1 MNRQSA
7 TYNLSNAQKQLFLTS
22 CLGDG
27 HIALN
32 SINNGLYST
41 CCIHEDYI
49 DFKKAILDNLF
60 GSKGFIKENG
70 FCKKPI
76 FTLYSKTLKEIS
88 YYKSLSLQ
96 DRLNL
101 LDELGIALWFYDDGS
116 LHKTKLFYNLNTQK
130 FSKEENLLIAKYFKE
145 KWNIIAIPTIERKKD
160 GKEFWYLRIRK
171 YEGAFEIAKI
181 LQKYP
186 ISSYNYKIIC
196 SETIQKWSKLQEE
209 LKSLNIDINSLSKKM
224 LSSKLKQISI

>member
-7 TYNLSNAQKQLFLTS
+7 TCNLSNEQKQLFLTA

-27 HIALN
+27 HIALK
-32 SINNGLYST
+32 SINSGVYST
-41 CCIHEDYI
+41 CCKYEDYI
-49 DFKKAILDNLF
+49 DFKKEILDDLF
-60 GSKGFIKENG
+60 GSKNFVKENG
-70 FCKKPI
+70 FCKTPI
-76 FTLYSKTLKEIS
+76 FKLYSKTLKELY
-88 YYKSLSLQ
+88 YYKSISLQ
-96 DRLNL
+96 DRLNQ

-130 FSKEENLLIAKYFKE
+130 FSKEDNELIAKYFKE
-145 KWNIIAIPTIERKKD
+145 KWNIIATPTIERKKD
-160 GKEFWYLRIRK
+160 GREFWYLRIKK
-171 YEGAFEIAKI
+171 YDGAFEIAKI

-196 SETIQKWSKLQEE
+196 SETIRQWSKLQEE
-209 LKSLNIDINSLSKKM
+209 LKSLDIDINSLSRKM